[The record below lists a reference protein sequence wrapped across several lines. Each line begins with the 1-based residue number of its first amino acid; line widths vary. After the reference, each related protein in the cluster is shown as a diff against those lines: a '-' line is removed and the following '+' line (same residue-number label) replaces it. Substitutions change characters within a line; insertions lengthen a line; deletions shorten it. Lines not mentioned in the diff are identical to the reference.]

1 MTAVTMK
8 ELLEAGVHFGHQTK
22 RWNPKMREFIFGQR
36 NGIYIINLQ
45 KTLIKFRE
53 AIDFVQQVSVQGG
66 ALLFVGTKRQAQEA
80 VAEEAT
86 RVGMP
91 YVNQRWLGGTLTN
104 YRTIKKRIERLRWL
118 ETFLLNPVEGRYTKK
133 ELLQLEKERVKLAK
147 VLTGIKTLDRLPDAL
162 FIIDPKKEHI
172 AVQEARKLDIPVVA
186 VVDTN
191 CDPED
196 IDYPIPGNDDAIRAI
211 KLFAS
216 RIADAILEGRSVY
229 EKQAGEQESEEGAL
243 IAAGGGGVVVAGMPS
258 LGDESAGARHAR
270 RGGAADNRRPA
281 PRRRPTAPR
290 PAQPAAETTAA
301 PEAGEPEAEAVNVEG
316 GAERKAAA
324 PGGRAVIE

>member
-1 MTAVTMK
+1 MK

-22 RWNPKMREFIFGQR
+22 RWNPKMREYIFGQR

-53 AIDFVQQVSVQGG
+53 ALEFVQQASTRGG
-66 ALLFVGTKRQAQEA
+66 TVLFAGTKRQAQEA
-80 VAEEAT
+80 IAEEAN
-86 RVGMP
+86 RVRMP
-91 YVNQRWLGGTLTN
+91 FVNQRWLGGTLTN

-118 ETFLLNPVEGRYTKK
+118 ENFLENPVEGRYSKK

-147 VLTGIKTLDRLPDAL
+147 VLSGIKTLDRLPDAL
-162 FIIDPKKEHI
+162 FVIDPKKEHI

-196 IDYPIPGNDDAIRAI
+196 IDFPIPGNDDAIRAI

-229 EKQAGEQESEEGAL
+229 EKQAGEQESEEAAL
-243 IAAGGGGVVVAGMPS
+243 AAAGGGGVVVAGMPA
-258 LGDESAGARHAR
+258 LGEESTSRPP
-270 RGGAADNRRPA
+270 RRPPSGDGRRAA
-281 PRRRPTAPR
+281 PRRKPPIVRSEGPV
-290 PAQPAAETTAA
+290 AA
-301 PEAGEPEAEAVNVEG
+301 PDKTSGAEPETETVAKVEG
-316 GAERKAAA
+316 GSERKTAV
-324 PGGRAVIE
+324 PGGRAIPE

>member
-1 MTAVTMK
+1 MK

-22 RWNPKMREFIFGQR
+22 RWNPKMREYIFGQR

-53 AIDFVQQVSVQGG
+53 ALEFVQQASTRGG
-66 ALLFVGTKRQAQEA
+66 TILFAGTKRQAQEA
-80 VAEEAT
+80 IAEEAN

-91 YVNQRWLGGTLTN
+91 FVNQRWLGGTLTN

-118 ETFLLNPVEGRYTKK
+118 EAFLENPVEGRYSKK

-147 VLTGIKTLDRLPDAL
+147 VLSGIKRLDRLPDAL
-162 FIIDPKKEHI
+162 FVIDPKKEHI

-196 IDYPIPGNDDAIRAI
+196 IDFPIPGNDDAIRAI

-216 RIADAILEGRSVY
+216 RVADAILEGRSIY
-229 EKQAGEQESEEGAL
+229 QKQAGEQESEEAAL
-243 IAAGGGGVVVAGMPS
+243 AAAGGGGVVVAGMPA
-258 LGDESAGARHAR
+258 LGDAPSGRPAR
-270 RGGAADNRRPA
+270 RPPPGESRRAAA
-281 PRRRPTAPR
+281 PRRKPQVSPPEGPVAGADRPSG
-290 PAQPAAETTAA
+290 AA
-301 PEAGEPEAEAVNVEG
+301 PEDEPLGKVEG

-324 PGGRAVIE
+324 PGGRAVPE

>member
-1 MTAVTMK
+1 MTSVTMK

-22 RWNPKMREFIFGQR
+22 RWNPKMREYIFGQR

-53 AIDFVQQVSVQGG
+53 ALEFVLAESGQGG
-66 ALLFVGTKRQAQEA
+66 TILFVGTKRQAQETI
-80 VAEEAT
+80 AEEAN

-91 YVNQRWLGGTLTN
+91 FVNVRWLGGTLTN

-118 ETFLLNPVEGRYTKK
+118 ESFLEKPVEGRYSKK

-147 VLTGIKTLDRLPDAL
+147 VLSGIKTLDRLPDAL
-162 FIIDPKKEHI
+162 FVIDPKKEHI
-172 AVQEARKLDIPVVA
+172 AVQEARKLDVPVVA

-216 RIADAILEGRSVY
+216 RVADAILDGRSVY
-229 EKQAGEQESEEGAL
+229 EKQAGEQESEGAL
-243 IAAGGGGVVVAGMPS
+243 AAAGGGGVVVAGMPA
-258 LGDESAGARHAR
+258 LGEDSPGRPP
-270 RGGAADNRRPA
+270 RRPSGGDSRRSA
-281 PRRRPTAPR
+281 PRRKTAGPR
-290 PAQPAAETTAA
+290 SEPPAAEVETA
-301 PEAGEPEAEAVNVEG
+301 GSAELEG
-316 GAERKAAA
+316 GAVKVEGSAERTAAV
-324 PGGRAVIE
+324 PGGRATTD

>member
-1 MTAVTMK
+1 MK

-45 KTLIKFRE
+45 KTLVKFRE
-53 AIDFVQQVSVQGG
+53 ALEFVLQEAGQGG
-66 ALLFVGTKRQAQEA
+66 TILFVGTKRQAQETI
-80 VAEEAT
+80 AEEAN

-91 YVNQRWLGGTLTN
+91 FVNQRWLGGTLTN

-118 ETFLLNPVEGRYTKK
+118 ENFLENPVEGRYSKK

-147 VLTGIKTLDRLPDAL
+147 VLSGIKTLDRLPDAL
-162 FIIDPKKEHI
+162 FVIDPKKEHI

-196 IDYPIPGNDDAIRAI
+196 INFPIPGNDDAIRAI

-229 EKQAGEQESEEGAL
+229 EKQMGEQESEEAAL
-243 IAAGGGGVVVAGMPS
+243 AAAGGGVVVAGMPA
-258 LGDESAGARHAR
+258 LGDAPSGRPS
-270 RGGAADNRRPA
+270 RRPPSGESRRAA
-281 PRRRPTAPR
+281 PRRRP
-290 PAQPAAETTAA
+290 QAA
-301 PEAGEPEAEAVNVEG
+301 PPEGPVPGAEKPSGAEPETEAVAKVEG
-316 GAERKAAA
+316 SAERKAAA
-324 PGGRAVIE
+324 PGGRAVPE

>member
-1 MTAVTMK
+1 LTAVTMK

-91 YVNQRWLGGTLTN
+91 FVNQRWLGGTLTN

-118 ETFLLNPVEGRYTKK
+118 ETFLQNPVEGRYTKK

-229 EKQAGEQESEEGAL
+229 EKQAGEQESEEAAL
-243 IAAGGGGVVVAGMPS
+243 IAAGGGGVVVAGMPA

-270 RGGAADNRRPA
+270 RPGAGDTRRPQQRRRPA
-281 PRRRPTAPR
+281 APR
-290 PAQPAAETTAA
+290 PAQPVAETAA
-301 PEAGEPEAEAVNVEG
+301 PESGEPEAEAVNVEG

-324 PGGRAVIE
+324 PGGRAVTE

>member
-1 MTAVTMK
+1 MK

-22 RWNPKMREFIFGQR
+22 RWNPKMREYIFGQR

-53 AIDFVQQVSVQGG
+53 ALDYVQRIATEGRT
-66 ALLFVGTKRQAQEA
+66 LLFVGTKRQAQESI
-80 VAEEAT
+80 AEEAT
-86 RVGMP
+86 RAGMP
-91 YVNQRWLGGTLTN
+91 FVNQRWLGGTLTN

-118 ETFLLNPVEGRYTKK
+118 ANFLENPVEGRYTKK

-147 VLTGIKTLDRLPDAL
+147 VLTGIKTMDRLPDAL
-162 FIIDPKKEHI
+162 FVIDPKKEHI
-172 AVQEARKLDIPVVA
+172 AVQEARKLDIPVVG

-216 RIADAILEGRSVY
+216 RIADMILEGRSMY
-229 EKQAGEQESEEGAL
+229 EKRAGDQEAEEAAL
-243 IAAGGGGVVVAGMPS
+243 AAAGGGAVAALAGMPAI
-258 LGDESAGARHAR
+258 GEE
-270 RGGAADNRRPA
+270 GGAASRPPRRPGGDARRAA
-281 PRRRPTAPR
+281 PRRK
-290 PAQPAAETTAA
+290 PAAARGPAADAPASPAA
-301 PEAGEPEAEAVNVEG
+301 PAVEVEPGTEAAVDIDG
-316 GAERKAAA
+316 SAERKAAA
-324 PGGRAVIE
+324 PGGRVVTD

>member
-1 MTAVTMK
+1 MK

-22 RWNPKMREFIFGQR
+22 RWNPKMREYIFGQR

-53 AIDFVQQVSVQGG
+53 ALEFVQQASTRGG
-66 ALLFVGTKRQAQEA
+66 TVLFAGTKRQAQEA
-80 VAEEAT
+80 IAEEAN
-86 RVGMP
+86 RVRMP
-91 YVNQRWLGGTLTN
+91 FVNQRWLGGTLTN

-118 ETFLLNPVEGRYTKK
+118 ENFLENPVEGRYSKK

-147 VLTGIKTLDRLPDAL
+147 VLSGIKTLDRLPDAL
-162 FIIDPKKEHI
+162 FVIDPKKEHI

-196 IDYPIPGNDDAIRAI
+196 IDFPIPGNDDAIRAI

-229 EKQAGEQESEEGAL
+229 EKQAGEQESEEAAL
-243 IAAGGGGVVVAGMPS
+243 AAAGGGGVVVAGMPA
-258 LGDESAGARHAR
+258 LGDEPSSRPAR
-270 RGGAADNRRPA
+270 RPSSGDPRRAA
-281 PRRRPTAPR
+281 PRRKPPIVRPEGPV
-290 PAQPAAETTAA
+290 PAADKTS
-301 PEAGEPEAEAVNVEG
+301 GVEPEAEAVAKVEG
-316 GAERKAAA
+316 STERKTAV
-324 PGGRAVIE
+324 PGGRAIPE

>member
-1 MTAVTMK
+1 MK

-91 YVNQRWLGGTLTN
+91 FVNQRWLGGTLTN

-118 ETFLLNPVEGRYTKK
+118 ETFLQNPVEGRYTKK

-147 VLTGIKTLDRLPDAL
+147 VLTGIKTLDRLPEAL

-229 EKQAGEQESEEGAL
+229 EKQAGEQETAEAAL
-243 IAAGGGGVVVAGMPS
+243 MAAGGGGVMVAGMPA
-258 LGDESAGARHAR
+258 LGDEAAGARHAR
-270 RGGAADNRRPA
+270 RAAAGENRRPA

-290 PAQPAAETTAA
+290 PAQPAAESAA
-301 PEAGEPEAEAVNVEG
+301 PEGGEPEAEAAHVEG

-324 PGGRAVIE
+324 PGDRAVTE

>member
-1 MTAVTMK
+1 MAAVTMK

-53 AIDFVQQVSVQGG
+53 AIEFVKRAAAGG
-66 ALLFVGTKRQAQEA
+66 LILFVGTKRQAQEA
-80 VAEEAT
+80 IAEEAT
-86 RVGMP
+86 RVLMP

-118 ETFLLNPVEGRYTKK
+118 ENFLENPVEGRFTKK
-133 ELLQLEKERVKLAK
+133 ELLRLEKERVKLAK
-147 VLTGIKTLDRLPDAL
+147 VLSGIKSLDRLPDAL
-162 FIIDPKKEHI
+162 FVIDPKKEHI
-172 AVQEARKLDIPVVA
+172 AVLEARKLDIPVVA

-211 KLFAS
+211 KLFSS
-216 RIADAILEGRSVY
+216 RIADAIQEGRSLY
-229 EKQAGEQESEEGAL
+229 EKQAGEQEPEEAAL
-243 IAAGGGGVVVAGMPS
+243 AAAGGSAVAVTGMPAI
-258 LGDESAGARHAR
+258 GETAGVRPAR
-270 RGGAADNRRPA
+270 RSPPGEARRPA
-281 PRRRPTAPR
+281 SRRKP
-290 PAQPAAETTAA
+290 PAAREPATEPQDPSADV
-301 PEAGEPEAEAVNVEG
+301 EPETEAAVKIDGNT
-316 GAERKAAA
+316 ERKAAA
-324 PGGRAVIE
+324 PGRGITE

>member
-1 MTAVTMK
+1 MK

-22 RWNPKMREFIFGQR
+22 RWNPKMREYIFGQR

-53 AIDFVQQVSVQGG
+53 ALEFVQSVSAGG
-66 ALLFVGTKRQAQEA
+66 TTLFVGTKRQAQEA
-80 VAEEAT
+80 IAEEAT
-86 RVGMP
+86 RAGMP

-118 ETFLLNPVEGRYTKK
+118 ENFLEHPVEGRYTKK

-147 VLTGIKTLDRLPDAL
+147 VLSGIKTLDRLPDAL
-162 FIIDPKKEHI
+162 FVIDPKKEHI
-172 AVQEARKLDIPVVA
+172 AVQEARKLDVPVVA

-216 RIADAILEGRSVY
+216 RVSDAILDGRSVY
-229 EKQAGEQESEEGAL
+229 EKQAGEQETAEAAL
-243 IAAGGGGVVVAGMPS
+243 MAAGGGGVVVAGMPA
-258 LGDESAGARHAR
+258 LGDEGAGARHAR
-270 RGGAADNRRPA
+270 RPAGAESRRPA
-281 PRRRPTAPR
+281 PRRRPVA
-290 PAQPAAETTAA
+290 
-301 PEAGEPEAEAVNVEG
+301 
-316 GAERKAAA
+316 
-324 PGGRAVIE
+324 

>member
-22 RWNPKMREFIFGQR
+22 RWNPKMREYIFGQR

-53 AIDFVQQVSVQGG
+53 ALEFVGQDSAQGG
-66 ALLFVGTKRQAQEA
+66 TILFVGTKRQAQEPI
-80 VAEEAT
+80 AEEAT

-91 YVNQRWLGGTLTN
+91 FVNVRWLGGTLTN

-118 ETFLLNPVEGRYTKK
+118 ENFLENPVEGRYTKK

-147 VLTGIKTLDRLPDAL
+147 VLSGIKTLDRLPDAL

-216 RIADAILEGRSVY
+216 RIADAIVEGRSIY
-229 EKQAGEQESEEGAL
+229 EKQAGEQESEGAMA
-243 IAAGGGGVVVAGMPS
+243 AAGGGGVVVAGMPA
-258 LGDESAGARHAR
+258 LGEDSPGRHAR
-270 RGGAADNRRPA
+270 RAPVGDGRRAA
-281 PRRRPTAPR
+281 PRRKPAAPR
-290 PAQPAAETTAA
+290 SEPPAAE
-301 PEAGEPEAEAVNVEG
+301 AGPKGDTEPESEAVKVEG
-316 GAERKAAA
+316 TAERTTVI
-324 PGGRAVIE
+324 PGGRVVTD